1 MELEYLAEV
10 LEAKKKDYEKQS
22 NLKKF
27 YKETLTEEEYKN
39 FEKILK
45 TRKSEISE
53 LEAIVKKMNSY
64 SDQYTYERIMAMTE
78 IEFDAI
84 RDSII
89 EEKKDEIRKHN
100 KDIDEKN
107 SSINSEINDLQNEN
121 ITLKAELEEMT
132 NEIGLTGS
140 YTKESV
146 ERAKEI
152 KEQIRSNNEKIQ
164 SNKDEII
171 ANDKKIIANG
181 EIDLDYESYK
191 QEKLNELTDKKYCTE
206 IPEVSVMDEFLCKL
220 QKEGRT
226 PEDLEVALNN
236 FKNSYIG
243 GFDKEGYEYF
253 DPV

>member
-89 EEKKDEIRKHN
+89 EEKKE
-100 KDIDEKN
+100 
-107 SSINSEINDLQNEN
+107 
-121 ITLKAELEEMT
+121 
-132 NEIGLTGS
+132 
-140 YTKESV
+140 
-146 ERAKEI
+146 
-152 KEQIRSNNEKIQ
+152 
-164 SNKDEII
+164 
-171 ANDKKIIANG
+171 
-181 EIDLDYESYK
+181 
-191 QEKLNELTDKKYCTE
+191 
-206 IPEVSVMDEFLCKL
+206 
-220 QKEGRT
+220 
-226 PEDLEVALNN
+226 
-236 FKNSYIG
+236 
-243 GFDKEGYEYF
+243 
-253 DPV
+253 